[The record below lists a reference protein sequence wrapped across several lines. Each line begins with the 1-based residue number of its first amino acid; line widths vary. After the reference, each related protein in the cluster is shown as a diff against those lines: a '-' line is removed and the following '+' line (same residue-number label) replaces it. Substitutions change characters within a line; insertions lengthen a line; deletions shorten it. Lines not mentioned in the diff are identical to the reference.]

1 MKADSLFAIQVN
13 GKEFLHDQKV
23 WSAVSSGVLEGRC
36 SMIRIWVAVLT
47 IGLLGLGID
56 GSVWASGEAQAQ
68 VRILSPSP
76 GAVIKGDSVEVR
88 YELAKGVHATHVHC
102 YVDGEYQRGFSGVV
116 KGLTRGTHEIKVVA
130 ASHDHQATAAEARV
144 TIEVE

>member
-1 MKADSLFAIQVN
+1 MVRVCVALLLMIGLFGPGI
-13 GKEFLHDQKV
+13 H
-23 WSAVSSGVLEGRC
+23 WSAR
-36 SMIRIWVAVLT
+36 AA
-47 IGLLGLGID
+47 D
-56 GSVWASGEAQAQ
+56 AAEAQIK
-68 VRILSPSP
+68 ILSPVS

-102 YVDGEYQRGFSGVV
+102 YVDGEYQRGFSGIV

>member
-1 MKADSLFAIQVN
+1 
-13 GKEFLHDQKV
+13 
-23 WSAVSSGVLEGRC
+23 
-36 SMIRIWVAVLT
+36 MIRICAVFLMVS
-47 IGLLGLGID
+47 LLGLGID

-68 VRILSPSP
+68 IRILSPSP

-130 ASHDHQATAAEARV
+130 AGHDHQATAAEARV

>member
-1 MKADSLFAIQVN
+1 
-13 GKEFLHDQKV
+13 
-23 WSAVSSGVLEGRC
+23 
-36 SMIRIWVAVLT
+36 MIRICTVVLM
-47 IGLLGLGID
+47 IVLLGLGLD
-56 GSVWASGEAQAQ
+56 GSAWTAGAAEAQIK
-68 VRILSPSP
+68 ILSPAP

-116 KGLTRGTHEIKVVA
+116 KGLARGTHEIKVVA
-130 ASHDHQATAAEARV
+130 ASHDHEAMAAEARV

>member
-1 MKADSLFAIQVN
+1 
-13 GKEFLHDQKV
+13 
-23 WSAVSSGVLEGRC
+23 
-36 SMIRIWVAVLT
+36 MIRMCVAILM
-47 IGLLGLGID
+47 IGLLGLGLD
-56 GSVWASGEAQAQ
+56 GSAWAAEAAEAQA
-68 VRILSPSP
+68 RIKILSPAP
-76 GAVIKGDSVEVR
+76 GAIIKGDSVEVR
-88 YELAKGVHATHVHC
+88 YELAKGVDATHIHC

>member
-1 MKADSLFAIQVN
+1 MTRIC
-13 GKEFLHDQKV
+13 
-23 WSAVSSGVLEGRC
+23 AVVL
-36 SMIRIWVAVLT
+36 M
-47 IGLLGLGID
+47 IGLLGLCLD
-56 GSVWASGEAQAQ
+56 GSVWTAGAAEAQI
-68 VRILSPSP
+68 RILSPGQ

-116 KGLTRGTHEIKVVA
+116 KGLVRGTHEIKLVA
-130 ASHDHQATAAEARV
+130 ASNDHQATAVEARV

>member
-1 MKADSLFAIQVN
+1 MNSVLGIQVA
-13 GKEFLHDQKV
+13 GVVSQSQARRSREGCFL
-23 WSAVSSGVLEGRC
+23 
-36 SMIRIWVAVLT
+36 IRLCVAILM
-47 IGLLGLGID
+47 IGLFGPGIYW
-56 GSVWASGEAQAQ
+56 SVWTVDAAETQIK
-68 VRILSPSP
+68 ILSPSP
-76 GAVIKGDSVEVR
+76 GAVIRGDSVEVR

-130 ASHDHQATAAEARV
+130 VGHDHQSIVAEARV